1 MLTRAQVIEQVTIYV
16 DATSY
21 PTLSAYEIG
30 NIVDGLSRWTT
41 WTANTSYGVYDRV
54 IPTVYNGRIYEALL
68 SGTSGTTDPFP
79 QRGNFYEGYNF
90 YDMNILWS
98 DAGPAHQEKYPVMH
112 AISKCWHLKASRVA
126 TEIDAI
132 DGQADVKMSQLLQH
146 CLKMAAKYREVT
158 FI

>member
-1 MLTRAQVIEQVTIYV
+1 MLTREQAIEQVTLYV

-30 NIVDGLSRWTT
+30 TVLDGLVRWST
-41 WTANTSYGVYDRV
+41 WAPSTVYNVYDRV
-54 IPTVYNGRIYEALL
+54 VPSTYNGRIYECMLK
-68 SGTSGTTDPFP
+68 GTSGTTDPFP
-79 QRGNFYEGYNF
+79 QRTNFYEGYTM
-90 YDMNILWS
+90 YDEDVLWCDS
-98 DAGPAHQEKYPVMH
+98 GPAHQERYPVQH

-132 DGQADVKMSQLLQH
+132 DGQADVKLSQLLQH